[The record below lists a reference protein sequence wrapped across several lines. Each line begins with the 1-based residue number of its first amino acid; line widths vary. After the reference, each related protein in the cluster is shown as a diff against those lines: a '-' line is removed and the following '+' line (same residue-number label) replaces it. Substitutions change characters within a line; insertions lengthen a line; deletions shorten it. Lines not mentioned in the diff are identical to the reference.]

1 MGILLLSFLQLA
13 DLDANRDQNIDFWIN
28 QLDSESVDLNI
39 NAIEKMAEL
48 QDPKALSYLAS
59 ALRTAGPE
67 VRFHIAKALSR
78 FPTEAVAT
86 QILGPAQ
93 AAEKDV
99 YIKAEINRS
108 IRFIRDYLNKQ
119 QEKLRGEP

>member
-1 MGILLLSFLQLA
+1 MGLLLLSFLHVA

-28 QLDSESVDLNI
+28 QLNSESMDLNI

-48 QDPKALSYLAS
+48 QDPKALDYLAS
-59 ALRTAGPE
+59 TLRTAGPE
-67 VRFHIAKALSR
+67 VRFHIAKALGR

-99 YIKAEINRS
+99 YVKAEMNRS

-119 QEKLRGEP
+119 QEKLQGEP